1 MGTSTHRAAAADA
14 TVDVAMLLLRCAAV
28 GKHRDV
34 FLNPLPPRSPD
45 SFVWGTVRV
54 PVVGAGNSRRSG
66 YTHENDNVVS
76 LPTMA
81 NRVWKATE
89 CCDRKLQRQ
98 LQRQL
103 QLQLQ
108 QQTAKATTTNN
119 TTTNN
124 SNNKKDRRRLS
135 PPSRTTKSRSSP
147 SVLLQQQ
154 HCEQELFGFLYSLP
168 WIERGKVT
176 VVKNRETMNG
186 SRGGRIAI
194 EVCIDLDGD
203 TTTTAT
209 TTLEKETE
217 TYNNFD
223 SDASY
228 SPRFAHFCRKHGSLT
243 AYHGTHMDHVWSI
256 LNNGFWNMSSSSL
269 PGGGNGS
276 SGNEFVK
283 NGAMLGSGVY
293 LTTSHKV
300 ASFFATSGG
309 NRNACKQAFANA
321 LQHGS
326 LRNLLQLQLDD
337 YDVSC
342 FPVFEAK
349 IIRPPDAA
357 QDREGRK
364 PRAGGGT
371 TFSPMAATAT
381 NGNGNDATTTNAD
394 SGGTY
399 YYEATRQEGKYY
411 VVPDG
416 RDIKITRLHLTF
428 ELVSKKRGVIASYL
442 SQLLSN
448 MNHHPILLGIIGLLI
463 SVVYLHCTSK
473 KNDGYMV

>member
-1 MGTSTHRAAAADA
+1 MA
-14 TVDVAMLLLRCAAV
+14 T
-28 GKHRDV
+28 
-34 FLNPLPPRSPD
+34 
-45 SFVWGTVRV
+45 
-54 PVVGAGNSRRSG
+54 
-66 YTHENDNVVS
+66 ND
-76 LPTMA
+76 
-81 NRVWKATE
+81 
-89 CCDRKLQRQ
+89 
-98 LQRQL
+98 
-103 QLQLQ
+103 
-108 QQTAKATTTNN
+108 
-119 TTTNN
+119 
-124 SNNKKDRRRLS
+124 
-135 PPSRTTKSRSSP
+135 PPSRMHEIRCNVFGRKWTTEKIR
-147 SVLLQQQ
+147 Q
-154 HCEQELFGFLYSLP
+154 
-168 WIERGKVT
+168 
-176 VVKNRETMNG
+176 
-186 SRGGRIAI
+186 RGGNSVGHGRGHGHGRGYDSSMTVAATFIQETIQPAAKSNNNNSSNSNTATTVKWFEHSVQNGNHNDNDADRRARRGHSQSSTPTTLSTTI
-194 EVCIDLDGD
+194 PVARGPKNHRHASILVPTYIQRQAVEPPTTVSFQNFHHGNECGCNT